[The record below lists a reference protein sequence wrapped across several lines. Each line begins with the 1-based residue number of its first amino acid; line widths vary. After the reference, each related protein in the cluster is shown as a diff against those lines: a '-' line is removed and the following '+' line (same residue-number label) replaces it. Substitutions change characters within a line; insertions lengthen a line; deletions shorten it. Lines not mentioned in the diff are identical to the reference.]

1 MKLICEQIENVRY
14 VTEAK
19 ESGKKDYYIEGVF
32 MQADIQNRNGRVYPV
47 SILEKECARY
57 MKEAVQQNRAYGEL
71 GHPNG
76 PSINLDRV
84 SHMIKELRQDGS
96 NFIGRAKIMDTPMGN
111 IVKNLMDEG
120 ASLGVSTRGM
130 GSIRENKQGFME
142 VQDDFHLATAAD
154 IVADPSAPDAFVRGI
169 MEGVEWVWD
178 NGLLKAQ
185 KIEEMKTTIKK
196 ASRKNLEEAKLNV
209 FKKFI
214 DELVKI

>member
-19 ESGKKDYYIEGVF
+19 ESGKKDYFIEGVF
-32 MQADIQNRNGRVYPV
+32 MQADLQNRNGRVYPV

-71 GHPNG
+71 GHPSG

-185 KIEEMKTTIKK
+185 KLEEMKTTIKK
-196 ASRKNLEEAKLNV
+196 TSRKNLEEAKLKV
-209 FKKFI
+209 FKNFI

>member
-84 SHMIKELRQDGS
+84 SHMIKELRQEGS

-111 IVKNLMDEG
+111 IVKSLMDEG

-130 GSIRENKQGFME
+130 GSIRENKRGFME

-185 KIEEMKTTIKK
+185 KLEEMKTTIKK
-196 ASRKNLEEAKLNV
+196 TSRKNLEEAKLKV
-209 FKKFI
+209 FKNFI

>member
-1 MKLICEQIENVRY
+1 MKLICEQMENVRY

-19 ESGKKDYYIEGVF
+19 ESGKKDYFIEGIF
-32 MQADIQNRNGRVYPV
+32 MQGNIQNRNGRMYPV
-47 SILEKECARY
+47 SILQKEAERY
-57 MKEAVQQNRAYGEL
+57 MKESVQQNRAYGEL
-71 GHPNG
+71 GHPQG

-84 SHMIKELRQDGS
+84 SHMIKELRQDGN
-96 NFIGRAKIMDTPMGN
+96 NFYGRAKIMDTPMGN

-130 GSIRENKQGFME
+130 GSIKENKQGFME

-185 KIEEMKTTIKK
+185 KLEEMKRTIKRT
-196 ASRKNLEEAKLNV
+196 SSKNLDEAKLSV
-209 FKKFI
+209 FASFLN
-214 DELVKI
+214 ELVKK

>member
-1 MKLICEQIENVRY
+1 MKLICEQMENVRY

-19 ESGKKDYYIEGVF
+19 ESGKKDYFIEGIF
-32 MQADIQNRNGRVYPV
+32 MQGNIQNRNGRMYPV
-47 SILEKECARY
+47 SILQKEAERY
-57 MKEAVQQNRAYGEL
+57 MKESVQQNRAYGEL
-71 GHPNG
+71 GHPQG

-84 SHMIKELRQDGS
+84 SHMIKELRQDGN
-96 NFIGRAKIMDTPMGN
+96 NFYGRAKIMDTPMGN

-130 GSIRENKQGFME
+130 GSIKENKQGFME

-185 KIEEMKTTIKK
+185 KLEEMKKTIKRT
-196 ASRKNLEEAKLNV
+196 SSKNLDEAKLSV
-209 FKKFI
+209 FASFLN
-214 DELVKI
+214 ELVKK